1 MVYKVFC
8 HSSNWFWKKCKR
20 PSTIDSKKCDRAD
33 IKLLHCSNT
42 TEVYNFSPQVYKTS
56 AKLALDFDQIRIT
69 EADFVEAMCRLVP
82 STHRIQDQSQSPL
95 VPRLRPLLAS
105 VVGEI
110 CQKIDEV
117 NKGHEFSYR
126 PRILIRARPGQCVS
140 TYIGPAIL
148 HHLEKLP
155 CHKLDIPALFS
166 NSARYLYKYFTFLTT
181 ILDLLTSGV
190 LWIGFMM
197 RSG

>member
-1 MVYKVFC
+1 MKYYETDLQPENL
-8 HSSNWFWKKCKR
+8 STWFHR
-20 PSTIDSKKCDRAD
+20 F
-33 IKLLHCSNT
+33 SNT

-110 CQKIDEV
+110 C
-117 NKGHEFSYR
+117 
-126 PRILIRARPGQCVS
+126 
-140 TYIGPAIL
+140 
-148 HHLEKLP
+148 
-155 CHKLDIPALFS
+155 
-166 NSARYLYKYFTFLTT
+166 
-181 ILDLLTSGV
+181 
-190 LWIGFMM
+190 
-197 RSG
+197 

>member
-1 MVYKVFC
+1 M
-8 HSSNWFWKKCKR
+8 
-20 PSTIDSKKCDRAD
+20 
-33 IKLLHCSNT
+33 
-42 TEVYNFSPQVYKTS
+42 
-56 AKLALDFDQIRIT
+56 DFDQIRIT

-155 CHKLDIPALFS
+155 CHKLDIPSLFS
-166 NSARYLYKYFTFLTT
+166 NSARYTFFTLFIIFLTT
-181 ILDLLTSGV
+181 GLRARPINNEVHHQTVSK
-190 LWIGFMM
+190 ISMK
-197 RSG
+197 